1 VNLSFHN
8 KRVPA
13 ALRRLHNL
21 TARRGGALAVSA
33 VGLSVV
39 FGFAGQALAQAAAS
53 PAGGIGAQM
62 NLMSGEAVN
71 AGGTAFSMGCYI
83 AAAVCFFFGVWAA
96 WQSRQPQNRETG
108 YVGRAFAGLV
118 LCGLFA
124 SAGVWINKASI
135 TASGGA
141 ATVTDN
147 PQMVQFGAGG

>member
-1 VNLSFHN
+1 MNLSSYN

-13 ALRRLHNL
+13 ALARLQEA
-21 TARRGGALAVSA
+21 TVGRGRTIAISA
-33 VGLSVV
+33 VGLSGVL
-39 FGFAGQALAQAAAS
+39 GFAGRAMAQAAS

-71 AGGTAFSMGCYI
+71 SGGTAFSMGCYV

-108 YVGRAFAGLV
+108 YVGRALAGLV

>member
-8 KRVPA
+8 KCVSA
-13 ALRRLHNL
+13 AWGRLHKL
-21 TARRGGALAVSA
+21 TARRGRTLAVSA
-33 VGLSVV
+33 VGLSGVL
-39 FGFAGQALAQAAAS
+39 GFAGQALAQAAS

-96 WQSRQPQNRETG
+96 WQSRQPQHRETG

-141 ATVTDN
+141 ATVSDN

>member
-1 VNLSFHN
+1 MNLSLLN
-8 KRVPA
+8 KHVPA
-13 ALRRLHNL
+13 KLATRMRR
-21 TARRGGALAVSA
+21 AAVVRGKSLAIAATS
-33 VGLSVV
+33 LSGVL
-39 FGFAGQALAQAAAS
+39 GFAGHAFAQAAA

-71 AGGTAFSMGCYI
+71 AGGIGFSMGCYI

-108 YVGRAFAGLV
+108 YVGRALAGLV

>member
-8 KRVPA
+8 TRVPA
-13 ALRRLHNL
+13 DLGRLYNL
-21 TARRGGALAVSA
+21 TARRGHALAVSA
-33 VGLSVV
+33 AGLSGVL
-39 FGFAGQALAQAAAS
+39 GFAGQALAQAAS

-108 YVGRAFAGLV
+108 YVGRALAGLV

-124 SAGVWINKASI
+124 SSGVWINKASVS
-135 TASGGA
+135 TTGGA

>member
-8 KRVPA
+8 KQVPA
-13 ALRRLHNL
+13 ALVRSHRR
-21 TARRGGALAVSA
+21 TVWRCRALAVSA
-33 VGLSVV
+33 IGLSGVL
-39 FGFAGQALAQAAAS
+39 GFAGQALAQAAS
-53 PAGGIGAQM
+53 PAGGIGAQL
-62 NLMSGEAVN
+62 NLISGEAVN
-71 AGGTAFSMGCYI
+71 SGGIAFSMGCYL

-108 YVGRAFAGLV
+108 YVGRALAGVV

-124 SAGVWINKASI
+124 SAGVWINKASV

>member
-1 VNLSFHN
+1 MNLSLLN
-8 KRVPA
+8 KRLPA
-13 ALRRLHNL
+13 GLARLHHRTVTRSRVL
-21 TARRGGALAVSA
+21 ALSA
-33 VGLSVV
+33 VGVSGVL
-39 FGFAGQALAQAAAS
+39 GFAGRALAQASS

-71 AGGTAFSMGCYI
+71 AGGTAFSMACYI
-83 AAAVCFFFGVWAA
+83 AATVCFFFGVWAA

-108 YVGRAFAGLV
+108 YVGRALAGLV

-147 PQMVQFGAGG
+147 PQMMQFGAGG

>member
-1 VNLSFHN
+1 MNLSFHN

-13 ALRRLHNL
+13 GLARSHRRTVLRSRV
-21 TARRGGALAVSA
+21 LAISAAGVSG
-33 VGLSVV
+33 VLV
-39 FGFAGQALAQAAAS
+39 FAGQALAQASS

-83 AAAVCFFFGVWAA
+83 AATVCFFFGVWAA

-108 YVGRAFAGLV
+108 YVGRALAGLV

-147 PQMVQFGAGG
+147 PQMMQFGAGG

>member
-1 VNLSFHN
+1 VRFHI
-8 KRVPA
+8 
-13 ALRRLHNL
+13 L
-21 TARRGGALAVSA
+21 
-33 VGLSVV
+33 
-39 FGFAGQALAQAAAS
+39 GFAGQAFAQAAS

-62 NLMSGEAVN
+62 NLMSSEATN
-71 AGGTAFSMGCYI
+71 AGSLAFGMGCYI

-108 YVGRAFAGLV
+108 YVGRALAGLV

-141 ATVTDN
+141 ATVNDT
-147 PQMVQFGAGG
+147 PAMVQFGAGG

>member
-1 VNLSFHN
+1 MNLSFHN
-8 KRVPA
+8 KRMPA
-13 ALRRLHNL
+13 ALVRLHDI
-21 TARRGGALAVSA
+21 TAHRGRPLAISA
-33 VGLSVV
+33 VGVSGVL
-39 FGFAGQALAQAAAS
+39 GFAGQALAQAAS

-108 YVGRAFAGLV
+108 YVGRALAGLV

>member
-1 VNLSFHN
+1 VNLSLHN
-8 KRVPA
+8 KRLPA
-13 ALRRLHNL
+13 ALGRLLDL
-21 TARRGGALAVSA
+21 TARRGRTFAAAA
-33 VGLSVV
+33 VGLSGA
-39 FGFAGQALAQAAAS
+39 FGFTGQALAQAAA

-71 AGGTAFSMGCYI
+71 AGGTACCMGCYI

-108 YVGRAFAGLV
+108 YVGRALAGLV

>member
-1 VNLSFHN
+1 MNLFFHH

-13 ALRRLHNL
+13 AVRRLHNL
-21 TARRGGALAVSA
+21 TARRGRALAVSA
-33 VGLSVV
+33 VGLSGVL
-39 FGFAGQALAQAAAS
+39 GFAGQALAQAAA

-62 NLMSGEAVN
+62 NLMSGEAVS

-108 YVGRAFAGLV
+108 YVGRALAGLV

-124 SAGVWINKASI
+124 SSGVRINKASVS
-135 TASGGA
+135 TTGGA

>member
-1 VNLSFHN
+1 VNLSFPN
-8 KRVPA
+8 KPVPA
-13 ALRRLHNL
+13 ALGHRHHL
-21 TARRGGALAVSA
+21 AIRRGRALAISAAGVSG
-33 VGLSVV
+33 VL
-39 FGFAGQALAQAAAS
+39 GFAGHALAQAAS
-53 PAGGIGAQM
+53 PAGSIGAQM

-108 YVGRAFAGLV
+108 YVGRALAGLV

-124 SAGVWINKASI
+124 SAGAWINKAAI

-141 ATVTDN
+141 ATITDN